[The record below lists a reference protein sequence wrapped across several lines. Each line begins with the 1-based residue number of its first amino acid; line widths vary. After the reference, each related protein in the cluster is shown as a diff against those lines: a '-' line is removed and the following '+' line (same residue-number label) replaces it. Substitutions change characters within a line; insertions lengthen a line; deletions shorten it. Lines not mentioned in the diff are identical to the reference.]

1 MSEQTSLTRT
11 AEAASEKASESAR
24 RAARFVSDKVVHHG
38 GNAAEKANRAGRRM
52 AHSVSEK
59 LRSGASKG
67 GRAALSRLT
76 DAGIKL
82 TGKQQ
87 QVLERLKSR
96 VSD

>member
-1 MSEQTSLTRT
+1 MAEQTSLTRA

-24 RAARFVSDKVVHHG
+24 RAARFVSDKVAHHG
-38 GNAAEKANRAGRRM
+38 GDAAEKANRAGRRM

-59 LRSGASKG
+59 LRSGASRG
-67 GRAALSRLT
+67 GRALSKLT

-87 QVLERLKSR
+87 EALERLKSR

>member
-1 MSEQTSLTRT
+1 MAEQTSFTRA
-11 AEAASEKASESAR
+11 AEAAGEKASESAR
-24 RAARFVSDKVVHHG
+24 RAARFVSDKVAHHG
-38 GNAAEKANRAGRRM
+38 GNAAEKTNRVGRRM

-59 LRSGASKG
+59 LRSGASKS
-67 GRAALSRLT
+67 GRAALFKLS

-87 QVLERLKSR
+87 QALERLKSR